1 MPDIG
6 FLELLLVG
14 VIAFMVLGPERMP
27 ELFGQVG
34 RVVKKGRR
42 WIEDV
47 RRQIDAETQLGH
59 TVAEAKDA
67 LKETD
72 ITDWNKE
79 IMKQHG
85 QTLES
90 SENTGKPAREASVN
104 EASDKAG
111 QGDK

>member
-6 FLELLLVG
+6 FLELLLIG
-14 VIAFMVLGPERMP
+14 AIAFLILGPERMP

-34 RVVKKGRR
+34 RVVKKGRG
-42 WIEDV
+42 WISDI
-47 RRQIDAETQLGH
+47 RRQIDEETQLSS

-67 LKETD
+67 LNATD

-85 QTLES
+85 QTLGSGELP
-90 SENTGKPAREASVN
+90 EKADATEKPDEK
-104 EASDKAG
+104 E
-111 QGDK
+111 QGHK